1 MSSKEDRMSL
11 ISSITDSTISII
23 GKGIAK
29 RMLHTIGDVTFFSYD
44 SLRREVVLHITFI
57 GEEDS
62 TSIVLGDY
70 VMKEAGGI
78 VQLRFDRIT
87 TSTEWLNAAAEK
99 FFRGRYLEVPEKF
112 ALEVKAIFGDHG
124 A

>member
-1 MSSKEDRMSL
+1 MSL
-11 ISSITDSTISII
+11 ITSITDSTITII

-29 RMLHTIGDVTFFSYD
+29 RMLHTIGDITFFSFD
-44 SLRREVVLHITFI
+44 SVRREVVLHITFI
-57 GEEDS
+57 GEDDS

-70 VMKEAGGI
+70 AMKETGGI

-87 TSTEWLNAAAEK
+87 TSKEWLNAAAEK
-99 FFRGRYLEVPEKF
+99 FFKGRYLDVPEQF